1 MIGNYGDISTIVTG
15 PYHGYGDVFTDLLK
29 EYAPVIRGVTEQI
42 VDPRRQVAVLSAKLQ
57 TAITEGRPL
66 SVINEL
72 RGKLAAAQAAVAE
85 EKEFEQS
92 RRDISNLGK
101 IAIVTGIFV
110 GLSLITLI
118 LVRTFRRAKS

>member
-15 PYHGYGDVFTDLLK
+15 PYHGYGNPVTDLLK

-57 TAITEGRPL
+57 DAINKGKSQAT
-66 SVINEL
+66 IDEL

-85 EKEFEQS
+85 EEEFEQS
-92 RRDISNLGK
+92 RRDISNLAK
-101 IAIVTGIFV
+101 IGIVTGIGV
-110 GLSLITLI
+110 GISLIALI
-118 LVRTFRRAKS
+118 LVRTFRRKS

>member
-15 PYHGYGDVFTDLLK
+15 PYHGYGDVVTDLLK
-29 EYAPVIRGVTEQI
+29 EYAPIIRGVTEQI

-118 LVRTFRRAKS
+118 LVRTFRSPKS

>member
-15 PYHGYGDVFTDLLK
+15 PYHGYGDPFTDLLK

-57 TAITEGRPL
+57 DAINKGKPE

-101 IAIVTGIFV
+101 IAIVTGIEE
-110 GLSLITLI
+110 G
-118 LVRTFRRAKS
+118 

>member
-15 PYHGYGDVFTDLLK
+15 PYHGYGDPFTDLLK
-29 EYAPVIRGVTEQI
+29 EYAPVIRGVTDQI

-57 TAITEGRPL
+57 DAINKGKSQAT
-66 SVINEL
+66 IDEL

-92 RRDISNLGK
+92 RRDISNLAK
-101 IAIVTGIFV
+101 IGIVTGIGV
-110 GLSLITLI
+110 GISLIALI
-118 LVRTFRRAKS
+118 LVRTFRRKS